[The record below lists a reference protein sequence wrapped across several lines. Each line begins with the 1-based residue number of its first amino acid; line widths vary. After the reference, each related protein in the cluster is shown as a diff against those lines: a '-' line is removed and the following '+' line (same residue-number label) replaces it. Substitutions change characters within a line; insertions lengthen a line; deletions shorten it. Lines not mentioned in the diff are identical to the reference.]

1 MHAARGE
8 DPKFKRGSLKY
19 HNFKGDM
26 DHKPNPNLEPL
37 DQGPYF
43 AVKIQMGDLGTYAG
57 LKVNDR
63 SEVVKPDGSAIPGL
77 YAVGTA
83 AVSVF
88 GGGYPGYGAN
98 IGPAMVFG
106 YLTGRDIAAHAA
118 ERDRARVA

>member
-1 MHAARGE
+1 
-8 DPKFKRGSLKY
+8 
-19 HNFKGDM
+19 M
-26 DHKPNPNLEPL
+26 DHKPNPNLAPL
-37 DQGPYF
+37 DKAPYY
-43 AVKIQMGDLGTYAG
+43 AVKIQMGDLGSYAG

-63 SEVVKPDGSAIPGL
+63 SEVMKEDGSAIPGL

-106 YLTGRDIAAHAA
+106 YLTGRDIATHAA
-118 ERDRARVA
+118 ERAGKASA